1 MHPRQI
7 ATRLAALTAA
17 ILMLSVEYS
26 AAAPALATSN
36 VNLRNGPGTTYTVV
50 MTIPGGSNLD
60 VNSCNAGWCQV
71 TYQGQNGYVIATSID
86 QGGSAPPGAPPPPG
100 MAGPPGPPPGALG
113 PPGPLPPGA
122 PPPSPGAYSDLPI
135 PVAPGAPPPGYAGP
149 PPVVV
154 VPPPYYYGYGRYYYG
169 YGPYY
174 GWRGGYGH
182 RHW

>member
-1 MHPRQI
+1 MHSGQI
-7 ATRLAALTAA
+7 VTRLAALAA
-17 ILMLSVEYS
+17 AMIMLSVDYV

-36 VNLRNGPGTTYTVV
+36 VNLRNGPATTYTIIT
-50 MTIPGGSNLD
+50 TIPGGSNLE

-71 TYQGQNGYVIATSID
+71 TYQGQNGYVIATSVD
-86 QGGSAPPGAPPPPG
+86 QGGGVPPGAGPAPG
-100 MAGPPGPPPGALG
+100 PIGPPGPPPPGALP
-113 PPGPLPPGA
+113 PPGVPPPPGIA
-122 PPPSPGAYSDLPI
+122 SDLPI

-174 GWRGGYGH
+174 GWRGGYWH